1 MGKFGKKIEREVKH
15 ERKSIEALAG
25 ALIIFVSMIY
35 LGIIAVV
42 KTTTF
47 TITTSTT
54 FLGAVGIVL
63 GLIVLILAFRK

>member
-1 MGKFGKKIEREVKH
+1 MGKFEKKIEREIKH
-15 ERKSIEALAG
+15 ERKSIETLAG

-47 TITTSTT
+47 SITTSTT
-54 FLGAVGIVL
+54 FLGAVGIVI

>member
-1 MGKFGKKIEREVKH
+1 MGKFEKKIEREMRH

-47 TITTSTT
+47 SITTSTT

>member
-1 MGKFGKKIEREVKH
+1 MGKFEKKIEREVKH

-35 LGIIAVV
+35 LGIIAVA

-47 TITTSTT
+47 SITTSTT
-54 FLGAVGIVL
+54 FLGAVGIVI

>member
-1 MGKFGKKIEREVKH
+1 MGKFEKKIEREMKH

-47 TITTSTT
+47 SITTSTT
-54 FLGAVGIVL
+54 FLGAVGIVI

>member
-1 MGKFGKKIEREVKH
+1 MGKFEKKIEREIKH

-47 TITTSTT
+47 SITTSPT
-54 FLGAVGIVL
+54 FLGAVGIVI

>member
-1 MGKFGKKIEREVKH
+1 MGKFEKKIEREVRH

-47 TITTSTT
+47 SITTSTT
-54 FLGAVGIVL
+54 FLGAVGIVI

>member
-1 MGKFGKKIEREVKH
+1 MGKFEKKIEREIKH

-47 TITTSTT
+47 SITTSTT

>member
-1 MGKFGKKIEREVKH
+1 MGKFEKKIEREVKH

-47 TITTSTT
+47 SITTSTT

>member
-1 MGKFGKKIEREVKH
+1 MGKFEKKIEREIKH

-47 TITTSTT
+47 SITTSTT
-54 FLGAVGIVL
+54 FLGAVGIVI

>member
-1 MGKFGKKIEREVKH
+1 MGKFEKKIEREVKH

-47 TITTSTT
+47 SITTSTT
-54 FLGAVGIVL
+54 FLGAVGIVI